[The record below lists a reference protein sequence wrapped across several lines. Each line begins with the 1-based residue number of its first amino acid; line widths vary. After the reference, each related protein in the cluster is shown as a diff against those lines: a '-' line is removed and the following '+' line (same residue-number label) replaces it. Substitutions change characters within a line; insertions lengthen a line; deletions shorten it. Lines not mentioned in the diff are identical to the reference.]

1 MIKIYKNSHLFSS
14 SQSFGNKVT
23 FCLVSPFYTNQA
35 SNPIMSLN
43 MSVRSPFYGIIFHRG
58 PASELDVSEWL
69 LLRKDNVCVA
79 ITWSC
84 LIVWWGLRILLIM
97 RLFSGRWH
105 NRTPGETLKCAD
117 FKNEPQ
123 LSLVSTTK
131 KGRRWDVMW
140 DSVCRWFVVHNFTI
154 FLQRSQYKA

>member
-14 SQSFGNKVT
+14 SQSFGKVP
-23 FCLVSPFYTNQA
+23 FCLPCV
-35 SNPIMSLN
+35 
-43 MSVRSPFYGIIFHRG
+43 IIKLLALECLLTCLWGLTFMGSYFIGAQHQNWIL
-58 PASELDVSEWL
+58 SESL

-84 LIVWWGLRILLIM
+84 LIVWWGLRILLMM
-97 RLFSGRWH
+97 RLFRWH

-131 KGRRWDVMW
+131 KGRRWNFMW
-140 DSVCRWFVVHNFTI
+140 DSVCGWFVVHNCTF